1 MGRRFSFAP
10 ERKAL
15 LGERRPSAAELKKDA
30 EPRSWNG
37 KACGIVS
44 ICSLRRISTKL
55 SGWRPRATSEWVAS
69 SVDRRMKKDGG
80 VERFRVWV
88 VTDGRTT
95 KYLAMRESQAV
106 AFARSYNELVG
117 DETERL
123 RVEERSAVLQA
134 ALPR

>member
-1 MGRRFSFAP
+1 
-10 ERKAL
+10 
-15 LGERRPSAAELKKDA
+15 
-30 EPRSWNG
+30 
-37 KACGIVS
+37 
-44 ICSLRRISTKL
+44 
-55 SGWRPRATSEWVAS
+55 
-69 SVDRRMKKDGG
+69 MKKDGG